1 MILRS
6 DAETAARLFIS
17 IPVKSAL
24 ASSSAFPAVPAEI
37 WKSLYAEEV
46 KTLPAEAEPVEAEL
60 DAADVAAA
68 DVAAAVEDAAA
79 VADATTEEDA
89 AAAFSFLG
97 RGEALTTE
105 RKRTRAGRE
114 KRMLIDLVG
123 WLGVVKGE
131 MSGE

>member
-60 DAADVAAA
+60 AAA

>member
-24 ASSSAFPAVPAEI
+24 ASSPAFPAVPAEI

-46 KTLPAEAEPVEAEL
+46 KTLPVEAEAVEAEL
-60 DAADVAAA
+60 DAA

-79 VADATTEEDA
+79 VADATEEEDA